1 MIRLMNA
8 LTNARALTRRRPIV
22 VASISLVA
30 ASVGGVLV
38 ARAGSGTQGGTATDV
53 ITYSGTLG
61 GVAAGSF
68 TFTFT
73 FHKNGQS
80 CQPPALTA
88 SIDASG
94 AFDVPIDT
102 SQASMQGS
110 GASCATFAFPTFDG
124 SPVTVDVAVTSG
136 ATSIASIA
144 GQSISAVPYA
154 KYSDVAVNATGPITP
169 TSIDV
174 SGNVTVG
181 GRIALGTYR
190 QSCTPN
196 QAIYDCACNT
206 GDVAIG
212 GGGYAYSGGGNV
224 LRESDP
230 TPGNSNAWRV
240 TCAVVNGGGSS
251 FDNQCQGAF
260 AVCLS
265 HAQ

>member
-1 MIRLMNA
+1 MNRP
-8 LTNARALTRRRPIV
+8 LVTRRR
-22 VASISLVA
+22 LVLA
-30 ASVGGVLV
+30 LAIAGAGSVGGVLV
-38 ARAGSGTQGGTATDV
+38 ARAGSGTQGGAATDV
-53 ITYSGTLG
+53 LTYSGTLG
-61 GVAAGSF
+61 GVASGSYA
-68 TFTFT
+68 FTFT

-80 CQPPALTA
+80 CQPPPA
-88 SIDASG
+88 SASVDASG

-102 SQASMQGS
+102 SQASMQGAGS
-110 GASCATFAFPTFDG
+110 SCATFAFPIFDG

-136 ATSIASIA
+136 ATAIASIA

-154 KYSDVAVNATGPITP
+154 KYSDVAVNATGAITP
-169 TSIDV
+169 SSVTV
-174 SGNVTVG
+174 GGNVTVG
-181 GRIALGTYR
+181 GKVGLGIYR

-196 QAIYDCACNT
+196 QAIYDCACNA

-230 TPGNSNAWRV
+230 TPGNSGAWRV
-240 TCAVVNGGGSS
+240 TCAVVNGGNSS